1 MPATVTMRPASSHRR
16 SSLTGGTRRAATAA
30 PHARRVRLS
39 DRRLVTLANETKA
52 VIDWDRI
59 LRATEAGAGRWK
71 WQETLEQF
79 SVYTKQ
85 EAQRSAVLA
94 IGTVPCSVPELL
106 HVLHA
111 SSAGDFT
118 QKMSA
123 LHGDAFEVGSFVHDV
138 DLSNDDEE
146 LPVLDGDRALSH
158 LSVKSATFASQGW
171 LSRPEQWSYLD
182 ALHTHESGD
191 AFELLQSSLR
201 ATDLSVNDKSAPRR
215 VKLLD
220 NLVVG
225 YLVQPDDIADANTPQ
240 GPHQRLTRVHF
251 YGEVFTPKHLRRVRR
266 CCRSCDGRRLGV
278 QLLVDSTR
286 LLPPT
291 NTPCA
296 RCDRVL
302 LFAKLCRLCGLAVCD
317 DCSAKHDRERKV
329 PNGGGRLRLERVR
342 VCHRCMR
349 RVDSADYSHLTPS
362 SLMGPR
368 IQPDAPHSRP
378 IAASLADLLQQSLL
392 RAQSPHKKASVLTV
406 IKCLLDQE
414 AAAVQPP
421 QRQRTASSTSSST
434 SSSSL
439 SLTSAPSPQEGN
451 RDRIVL
457 TPSSSDR
464 EHVDALRSQ
473 LSVEPEPAAECG
485 LAQAEGRKYA
495 LLPDESPEAPMEVPR
510 TPTAEAARLLA
521 IKETQVREVGTS
533 EELNLICSIA
543 AKELNCAVSMVTIVD
558 ENELFVAAANLA
570 SLEQQTFPR
579 SDAFCN
585 HTILDDQ
592 PTIIP
597 HPEADVRFHQSAAV
611 RAMGTRFYCGFPLV
625 AEDDTIIGAVCCID
639 QKTHELTESQYAVMK
654 KLATT
659 ASKVLKVQ
667 KLRRRNSDATHMLQQ
682 HKKQQQEQQQHHQQQ
697 RERRTASVQ
706 VA

>member
-1 MPATVTMRPASSHRR
+1 MPPTVSTRPPSHRR
-16 SSLTGGTRRAATAA
+16 SSLGGGGGTRRSMAA
-30 PHARRVRLS
+30 PQAPRVGLS
-39 DRRLVTLANETKA
+39 DRRLVMLAGETKA
-52 VIDWDRI
+52 IIDWDRI

-79 SVYTKQ
+79 SIYTKH
-85 EAQRSAVLA
+85 ETQRSAVLA
-94 IGTVPCSVPELL
+94 IGSVPCSVPELL

-111 SSAGDFT
+111 SRADDFV

-123 LHGDAFEVGSFVHDV
+123 LHGDAFEGGAFVHDV
-138 DLSNDDEE
+138 DLDDDD
-146 LPVLDGDRALSH
+146 LPVLDGDLALTH
-158 LSVKSATFASQGW
+158 LSVKTATFASQGW
-171 LSRPEQWSYLD
+171 LARPEQWSFLD
-182 ALHTHESGD
+182 ALHAQASGE
-191 AFELLQSSLR
+191 AFELLQTSLR
-201 ATDLSVNDKSAPRR
+201 AADLVTGKAAPRR

-225 YLVQPDDIADANTPQ
+225 YLVQPDDTTDDS
-240 GPHQRLTRVHF
+240 QRLARVHF
-251 YGEVFTPKHLRRVRR
+251 YSELFTPKHLGFVLPGSRSSASERTVRARMLQLAHACTALLPLVRR
-266 CCRSCDGRRLGV
+266 RRLGV

-317 DCSAKHDRERKV
+317 DCSAKHDRERKL
-329 PNGGGRLRLERVR
+329 PRGGRLRLERVR

-349 RVDSADYSHLTPS
+349 RVDCADYSHLTPS

-368 IQPDAPHSRP
+368 IRPDAPYSQP
-378 IAASLADLLQQSLL
+378 IAVSLADLLQQSLL
-392 RAQSPHKKASVLTV
+392 RASSPDKKASVLTV

-414 AAAVQPP
+414 AGALQR
-421 QRQRTASSTSSST
+421 RQRTVSGSSSSSTTSSST
-434 SSSSL
+434 P
-439 SLTSAPSPQEGN
+439 TP
-451 RDRIVL
+451 RDRSTKRIVL
-457 TPSSSDR
+457 TSSSSER
-464 EHVDALRSQ
+464 EHVEALRSQ
-473 LSVEPEPAAECG
+473 LTVEPLPAAQCG
-485 LAQAEGRKYA
+485 LAQADGRRYP
-495 LLPDESPEAPMEVPR
+495 LFPEESPDTPMEVLP
-510 TPTAEAARLLA
+510 TPTTEAARLRA
-521 IKETQVREVGTS
+521 IRETQVREVGSS

-543 AKELNCAVSMVTIVD
+543 AKELDCAVSMVTIVD

-570 SLEQQTFPR
+570 TLEQQTFPR
-579 SDAFCN
+579 SDAFCA

-597 HPEADVRFHQSAAV
+597 HPEADVRFHQSPAV
-611 RAMGTRFYCGFPLV
+611 KAMGTRFYCGFPLV

-639 QKTHELTESQYAVMK
+639 QKSRELTESQYAVMK

-667 KLRRRNSDATHMLQQ
+667 TLQRRGSDAKQSQ
-682 HKKQQQEQQQHHQQQ
+682 PPAPRQQQW
-697 RERRTASVQ
+697 RRTASVR
-706 VA
+706 AA

>member
-1 MPATVTMRPASSHRR
+1 MRPASSHRR

-251 YGEVFTPKHLRRVRR
+251 YGEVFTPKHLRFVLPGPRSFASERTVRARMLRLAQACTALLPLVRR
-266 CCRSCDGRRLGV
+266 RRLGV

-349 RVDSADYSHLTPS
+349 RVDSADYSRLTPS

-368 IQPDAPHSRP
+368 IQPDAPRSRP

-510 TPTAEAARLLA
+510 TPTAEAARLRA

-579 SDAFCN
+579 VGRVLQPHN
-585 HTILDDQ
+585 PRRPTDD
-592 PTIIP
+592 
-597 HPEADVRFHQSAAV
+597 HPAPRGRRAV
-611 RAMGTRFYCGFPLV
+611 PPVCRCARDGH
-625 AEDDTIIGAVCCID
+625 AV
-639 QKTHELTESQYAVMK
+639 L
-654 KLATT
+654 
-659 ASKVLKVQ
+659 
-667 KLRRRNSDATHMLQQ
+667 LRVPARGGG
-682 HKKQQQEQQQHHQQQ
+682 
-697 RERRTASVQ
+697 
-706 VA
+706 